1 MSNKEN
7 EKHTNL
13 NEQQSSH
20 ESRHGKLYEYNDD
33 FFEKLKNNRFWPV
46 RVFYTIVSAV
56 WTIVV
61 VIGGF
66 IAWLV
71 SVLFL

>member
-1 MSNKEN
+1 MSNKKDDN
-7 EKHTNL
+7 HRDL
-13 NEQQSSH
+13 NEQKSSDR
-20 ESRHGKLYEYNDD
+20 SRHGNVYEYNDD
-33 FFEKLKNNRFWPV
+33 FFEKLKNNRFWLV

-71 SVLFL
+71 SILFL